1 MSSFKL
7 RQLPDLLGLGFR
19 QNIMSKVNPS
29 VQFSRSIEDHL
40 VSIDTDFEKEPFYR
54 NMQLDKLFDNKIN
67 TDLKQK
73 NLHTG
78 SRHINISDG
87 DIHWG
92 ENISYKAK
100 RGIKLI
106 DYYQPHNNLSL
117 YENYFT
123 RKNRLGDLAFLNCL
137 TPVGF
142 TVTKD
147 TEITVDYCSTA
158 WNTLDCNIVVVDISR
173 NKYVTLLERF
183 DCKNTMLTRI
193 FYIVREG
200 ATLELNR
207 DLVDFKQDSNV
218 IESYVIQHPKSNVWI
233 YQSAGKGH
241 YVQTTFDFDI
251 YNKCKTNII
260 SRHNLEG
267 NTINNVS
274 VDVNH
279 LGEDS
284 KSNIDVKSVG
294 DDSSYFSFRGNI
306 NVIKKAEGISADMT
320 NKNLLV
326 SDTATAITEPMLDIN
341 TKEIECSHG
350 CTISNVD
357 EDSLYYLQARGF
369 TKEAATNIL
378 IENFLYVDHERVV

>member
-1 MSSFKL
+1 
-7 RQLPDLLGLGFR
+7 
-19 QNIMSKVNPS
+19 
-29 VQFSRSIEDHL
+29 
-40 VSIDTDFEKEPFYR
+40 
-54 NMQLDKLFDNKIN
+54 MQLYKLFDNKIN

-173 NKYVTLLERF
+173 NRYVTLLERF

-233 YQSAGKGH
+233 YQNAGKGH